1 MTQRLYREQ
10 IFVDSE
16 TRKRITD
23 MADRMRTS
31 RSAAARALVE
41 RGLDAEQILARV
53 RESSGAQQPAAPE
66 HDKKTFLLLREV
78 LWVTALSATQGDAER
93 AKKLFSAALTRAD
106 GGPND

>member
-1 MTQRLYREQ
+1 MSTKSVHEQVYMSREMRDQ
-10 IFVDSE
+10 VTHF
-16 TRKRITD
+16 
-23 MADRMRTS
+23 ADRMHLS
-31 RSAAARALVE
+31 RSAAMCTLIE

-53 RESSGAQQPAAPE
+53 RESSGAHQPPVPE

-106 GGPND
+106 GEPQ